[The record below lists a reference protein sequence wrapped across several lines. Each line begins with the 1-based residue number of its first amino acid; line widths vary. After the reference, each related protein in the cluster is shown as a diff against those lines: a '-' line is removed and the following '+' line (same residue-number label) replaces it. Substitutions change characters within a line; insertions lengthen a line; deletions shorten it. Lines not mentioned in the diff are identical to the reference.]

1 VSAEPGT
8 IAVIIPFYDDVDT
21 LEAALDSVRSQDVP
35 AQLIVV
41 DDGSTA
47 PGSAELLDR
56 VQRSGVIVFHQEN
69 AGPAA
74 ARTAG
79 VRAASTDYVLPLD
92 ADDALAPGA
101 LRRLRDVLDNHPE
114 VVAAWGSVRHFGA
127 VAYAQRS
134 RAWLDPWQVT
144 YQNHLPLSALYR
156 REAVLEAGCWQFQG
170 GYEDWDLWMTL
181 AERGWKGVGI
191 PEITGYYRVHAGR
204 RLARSSRRH
213 AERYAKLRARH
224 PRLFAERRLHR
235 RASPAPAL
243 LKATLPALDVLP
255 FSSTRKR
262 LLAGALSHVVYGDG
276 WTAMAARIRAHRFLR
291 GHGAHG

>member
-1 VSAEPGT
+1 MSAPGT
-8 IAVIIPFYDDVDT
+8 VAVVIPFFNDT
-21 LEAALDSVRSQDVP
+21 ATLAGAIASVRAQDVA

-41 DDGSTA
+41 DDGSTERVA
-47 PGSAELLDR
+47 HALLER
-56 VQRSGVIVFHQEN
+56 LQREGVVVFHQAN

-101 LRRLRDVLDNHPE
+101 LRRLRDVLDAEPD

-127 VAYAQRS
+127 LAYAQRS
-134 RAWLDPWQVT
+134 RAWLDPWQVS

-156 REAVLEAGCWQFQG
+156 RAAVLEAGGWQFQG
-170 GYEDWDLWMTL
+170 GYEDWDLWMAL

-191 PEITGYYRVHAGR
+191 PEITGYYRVHGGR
-204 RLARSSRRH
+204 RLARSARRH

-224 PRLFAERRLHR
+224 PRLFAERARHR

-243 LKATLPALDVLP
+243 LKATLPAVHALP
-255 FSSTRKR
+255 LSPTRKR
-262 LLAGALSHVVYGDG
+262 LLSGALSHVAYGDG
-276 WTAMAARIRAHRFLR
+276 WAALRARYHAHRFLR
-291 GHGAHG
+291 GAPRA

>member
-1 VSAEPGT
+1 MSVPGS
-8 IAVIIPFYDDVDT
+8 IAVIIPFHDDVAT
-21 LEAALDSVRSQDVP
+21 LEAALESVRRQDVP
-35 AQLIVV
+35 AQIIVV
-41 DDGSTA
+41 DDGSVA
-47 PGSAELLDR
+47 LGAAELLTK
-56 VQRSGVIVFHQEN
+56 VQREGVIVFHQQN

-79 VRAASTDYVLPLD
+79 VRAASADYVLPLD

-101 LRRLRDVLDNHPE
+101 LRRLRDVLDEHPE

-127 VAYAQRS
+127 IAYAQRS

-156 REAVLEAGCWQFQG
+156 RDAVLDAGGWQFQG

-235 RASPAPAL
+235 RTSPAPAL

-262 LLAGALSHVVYGDG
+262 LLGGALSHVAYGDG
-276 WTAMAARIRAHRFLR
+276 WDAILARYRSHRFLR
-291 GHGAHG
+291 SRSALR

>member
-1 VSAEPGT
+1 VSVPGS
-8 IAVIIPFYDDVDT
+8 IAVIIPFHDDVAT
-21 LEAALDSVRSQDVP
+21 LEAALESVRRQDVP
-35 AQLIVV
+35 AQIVVV
-41 DDGSTA
+41 DDGSVA
-47 PGSAELLDR
+47 LGAAELLTK
-56 VQRSGVIVFHQEN
+56 VQREGVIVFHQQN

-79 VRAASTDYVLPLD
+79 VRAASADYVLPLD

-101 LRRLRDVLDNHPE
+101 LRRLRDVLDEHPE

-127 VAYAQRS
+127 IAYAQRS

-156 REAVLEAGCWQFQG
+156 RDAVLDAGGWQFQG

-235 RASPAPAL
+235 RTSPAPAL

-262 LLAGALSHVVYGDG
+262 LLGGALSHVAYGDG
-276 WTAMAARIRAHRFLR
+276 WDAILARYRSHRFLR
-291 GHGAHG
+291 SRSALR

>member
-1 VSAEPGT
+1 VSVPGS
-8 IAVIIPFYDDVDT
+8 IAVIIPFHDDVAT
-21 LEAALDSVRSQDVP
+21 LEAALESVRRQDVP
-35 AQLIVV
+35 AQIIVV
-41 DDGSTA
+41 DDGSVA
-47 PGSAELLDR
+47 LGAAELLTK
-56 VQRSGVIVFHQEN
+56 VQREGVIVFHQQN

-79 VRAASTDYVLPLD
+79 VRAASADYVLPLD

-101 LRRLRDVLDNHPE
+101 LRRLRDVLDEHPE

-127 VAYAQRS
+127 IAYAQRS

-156 REAVLEAGCWQFQG
+156 RDAVLDAGGWQFQG

-235 RASPAPAL
+235 RTSPAPAL

-262 LLAGALSHVVYGDG
+262 LLGGALSHVAYGDG
-276 WTAMAARIRAHRFLR
+276 WDAILARYRSHRFLR
-291 GHGAHG
+291 SRSALR